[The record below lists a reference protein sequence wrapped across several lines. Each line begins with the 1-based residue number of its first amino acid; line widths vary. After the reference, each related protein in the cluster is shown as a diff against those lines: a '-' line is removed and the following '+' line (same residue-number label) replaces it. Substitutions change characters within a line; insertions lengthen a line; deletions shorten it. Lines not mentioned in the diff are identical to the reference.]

1 MAKINSKQAVNFV
14 TQYSIYVITLVFM
27 IICAFINDRFLTVD
41 NIINILRQ
49 VSVYALLA
57 FAESVCII
65 SGNLDLAAAST
76 LVFAGCLSIF
86 DICGNRIFD
95 SGGDCGNPDRR
106 GD

>member
-1 MAKINSKQAVNFV
+1 
-14 TQYSIYVITLVFM
+14 M

-41 NIINILRQ
+41 NVINILRQ

-86 DICGNRIFD
+86 VYVGWE
-95 SGGDCGNPDRR
+95 PDLCFWR
-106 GD
+106 